1 MGFGCAPRML
11 GLGRRLEQRLIAL
24 APALVCACVMASPVL
39 AAPAERNAVV
49 VGVEDRALRQEIE
62 RAIGDARTPVDSR
75 LEARR
80 RARDAAD
87 NAAAL
92 LRSEGYYAA
101 TIDPEIGDGDHPPP
115 MVRIATGP
123 RFTFADAKIAWTGA
137 PPADDVQAAAL
148 KSLALPNGA
157 PGRAADV
164 LAAEGRAVAALEQ
177 QGYADAVAEPR
188 EVVVDHADRT
198 VHATFHIASGP
209 AVHLDGVKLEA
220 KGRTRPSWVRYLA
233 PWQSGQLYTPDVVA
247 ELERR
252 LLDTQVYDQV
262 TVALAPS
269 DQATPDGLRPV
280 IVNVADRSA
289 GTIDVSAGY
298 ASIEGAD
305 VDVRWSLFDRFR
317 RADTLTFEARYA
329 EIGSRLGVDLTLP
342 HWRIPGDTLK
352 LTAEGFH
359 DTTDAYDQTGAALRA
374 DLTHRYGRAAYFTRG
389 LSLVAT
395 RVNDK
400 HTGEL
405 DLVAIKGLVSFA
417 VDHSNDPLNPTHGW
431 RAEARLEPTAVTSDG
446 GLFYAAAQAQVS
458 GYLPLDAGEN
468 TVAAGRIKLGS
479 IAGGRLAAVPAFD
492 RFYSGGGGSVRGYGY
507 QSVGPRYSD
516 GLPTGGLSLF
526 EASTELRH
534 NFGTIGAVA
543 FVDAGSV
550 AQSVNPD
557 FRDVRFAVGL
567 GLRYNLPFAPLR
579 LDIARPLHRPQ
590 GDAPFQ
596 IYVSI
601 GQAF

>member
-1 MGFGCAPRML
+1 MF
-11 GLGRRLEQRLIAL
+11 
-24 APALVCACVMASPVL
+24 VL
-39 AAPAERNAVV
+39 ACASGTAAFAAERNAAV
-49 VGVEDRALRQEIE
+49 VGVDDRTLRQAIE

-87 NAAAL
+87 NATAL

-101 TIDPEIGDGDHPPP
+101 VVEPDIGDGDHPQP
-115 MVRIATGP
+115 MVRVTPGP
-123 RFTFADAKIAWTGA
+123 RFDFAAPVIAWDGA
-137 PPADDVQAAAL
+137 PPEPDAQAAAT
-148 KSLALPNGA
+148 KALALPDGSA
-157 PGRAADV
+157 GRAADV
-164 LAAEGRAVAALEQ
+164 LAAEGRVIAALEQ
-177 QGYADAVAEPR
+177 LGYADAVAAPR
-188 EVVVDHADRT
+188 EVVVDHADHT
-198 VHATFHIASGP
+198 VHATFHVAAGP
-209 AVHLDGVKLEA
+209 AVRLDGLKLDG
-220 KGRTRPSWVRYLA
+220 KSRTRMSWARYLA
-233 PWQSGQLYTPDVVA
+233 PWKSGQLYSPDVVA

-252 LLDTQVYDQV
+252 LLDTEVYDQA
-262 TVALAPS
+262 TVALAPA
-269 DQATPDGLRPV
+269 DQTTPDGLRPV
-280 IVNVADRSA
+280 IVNLADRA
-289 GTIDVSAGY
+289 GHTLDVSAGY

-305 VDVRWSLFDRFR
+305 VDLRWSFFNRFH
-317 RADTLTFEARYA
+317 RADTLAFEARYA

-352 LTAEGFH
+352 LTTEAFR
-359 DTTDAYDQTGAALRA
+359 DTTDAYDQTGAAVRA
-374 DLTHRYGRAAYFTRG
+374 DLTHRYGRAAYLTRG
-389 LSLVAT
+389 LSVVTA

-405 DLVAIKGLVSFA
+405 DLVAVKGLLAFA

-446 GLFYAAAQAQVS
+446 GLVYASAQAQVS
-458 GYLPLDAGEN
+458 GYLPLDKSED
-468 TVAAGRIKLGS
+468 TVAAGRVKIGS
-479 IAGGRLAAVPAFD
+479 IVGGRLAAVPAFD

-507 QSVGPRYSD
+507 QAVGPRYAD

-526 EASTELRH
+526 EASAEMRH
-534 NFGTIGAVA
+534 NFGVLGGVA

-550 AQSVNPD
+550 AQSVHPD
-557 FRDVRFAVGL
+557 FKDVRYAVGL

-579 LDIARPLHRPQ
+579 LDIARPLHRPP